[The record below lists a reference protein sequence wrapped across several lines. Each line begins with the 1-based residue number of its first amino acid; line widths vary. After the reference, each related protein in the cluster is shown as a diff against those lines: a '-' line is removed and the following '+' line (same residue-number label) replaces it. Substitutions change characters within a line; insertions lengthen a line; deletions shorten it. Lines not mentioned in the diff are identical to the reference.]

1 MAFPE
6 NRKHQEVTWPVPC
19 CQVCSLMFTFVWL
32 DRALRVS
39 YLQRGVFSFIHND
52 PMFERIY
59 YFSEPFRLEI
69 ISNSFSYMSNFQVD
83 FSAWIGVN
91 EWIKTHMAASSYH
104 LWILSPKYG
113 HTGNEEMLTENH
125 GLPFAVRW
133 PNLDLKVF
141 NSPPCHFK
149 EWEATLDIH
158 NTQPPLKQHCWFNI
172 NTVHVTWLY
181 NIKGDQLLLNFGMKF

>member
-1 MAFPE
+1 MALPE

-32 DRALRVS
+32 DHTLRVS
-39 YLQRGVFSFIHND
+39 DLQRGVFSFKHND

-59 YFSEPFRLEI
+59 YFSESFCLEI
-69 ISNSFSYMSNFQVD
+69 TSNSFSYKSNFEVD

-91 EWIKTHMAASSYH
+91 EWIKTNMAASSYH

-113 HTGNEEMLTENH
+113 QTGSEETLTENH

-141 NSPPCHFK
+141 NSPPPPSP
-149 EWEATLDIH
+149 LPLQGH
-158 NTQPPLKQHCWFNI
+158 NTQPLLKQH
-172 NTVHVTWLY
+172 VHYYIVTC
-181 NIKGDQLLLNFGMKF
+181 III